1 MNTETNE
8 FMPCKNMG
16 YPLNTSYDD
25 YNFRISKN
33 GRYGYVSA
41 VRGGSLGDYDIYRV
55 SFNEVELDYTVII
68 GNMVSSD
75 TAKTIDFTATN
86 ISVSDVI
93 TNEIVGNY
101 LPNPATGRFIVI
113 LPPGKYNI
121 LVESPNFQDYN
132 KVIEVFDK
140 ASYQSEIS
148 SEIKLKVKK

>member
-1 MNTETNE
+1 
-8 FMPCKNMG
+8 
-16 YPLNTSYDD
+16 
-25 YNFRISKN
+25 
-33 GRYGYVSA
+33 
-41 VRGGSLGDYDIYRV
+41 
-55 SFNEVELDYTVII
+55 
-68 GNMVSSD
+68 MVSSD